1 MAKPG
6 GSKYK
11 RGLCSHFVRGIFVF
25 LHFPMFSL
33 PIASCLFLPFHPSIL
48 HLGSFGFSFPL
59 VQLQLS
65 KLPNPPP
72 ARAPYIDAAVHRCR
86 HTLMLL
92 SIPEHMTKQG
102 AAREVG
108 EPVVLATDWFAKCKR
123 SAAAQ
128 GEERACPQSVI
139 NLSNR
144 SWCMSYISP
153 ANLQDT
159 KKARDFSWGRKKKT
173 KQKPAASL
181 SCILESDGRNF
192 DFFFFSSLFL
202 FVCPS

>member
-11 RGLCSHFVRGIFVF
+11 RGLCSHFVRGIFVS

-33 PIASCLFLPFHPSIL
+33 PIASCLFLPFRPSIHPMPGL
-48 HLGSFGFSFPL
+48 LWVSLPP
-59 VQLQLS
+59 VQLKLS
-65 KLPNPPP
+65 KLPNPLC
-72 ARAPYIDAAVHRCR
+72 ARAPYIDAAVHRRR

-92 SIPEHMTKQG
+92 SIPEHMTKQE
-102 AAREVG
+102 AAGEVG

-159 KKARDFSWGRKKKT
+159 KKA
-173 KQKPAASL
+173 KQRL
-181 SCILESDGRNF
+181 LVG
-192 DFFFFSSLFL
+192 
-202 FVCPS
+202 